1 MILVE
6 ACSRPVKRQSFA
18 LFLAAVLVGLNS
30 DHSEIVFE
38 NVVENENISVCD
50 FLCVCVYICL
60 CVCYGSDIKGDSEEG
75 DM

>member
-1 MILVE
+1 MINLYV
-6 ACSRPVKRQSFA
+6 A
-18 LFLAAVLVGLNS
+18 
-30 DHSEIVFE
+30 
-38 NVVENENISVCD
+38 ENISVCD